1 MKKKV
6 LIIEDD
12 KHISNAVRDA
22 LREDGYLVL
31 QVFDGKYAVE
41 TIKSEKPDIVLL
53 DIMLPNMSGTEIIKE
68 VKKIREIKDIPI
80 IFITAKSDIID
91 QVIGYE
97 LGAVDYIVKPFSM
110 AVLTRKISA
119 LLGLLE
125 PKENEKD
132 SVIEIGDLYIN
143 PKEFIVKVNGREVA
157 MTLKEFK
164 LLQVLASSINR
175 VFTRDELLIKVWE
188 VESTS
193 FETRTVDTHIKKI
206 RQKLN
211 GVSHYIKTIHGL
223 GYKLCLKD

>member
-1 MKKKV
+1 MKKV

-12 KHISNAVRDA
+12 KHISNAIRDA
-22 LREDGYLVL
+22 LHDDGYITT
-31 QVFDGKYAVE
+31 QVFDGANAIQSIIFE
-41 TIKSEKPDIVLL
+41 NPNIILL
-53 DIMLPNMSGTEIIKE
+53 DIMLPNMNGIEIIKE
-68 VKKIREIKDIPI
+68 FKTINSIKNIPI
-80 IFITAKSDIID
+80 IFVTAKADIID

-97 LGAVDYIVKPFSM
+97 LGAIDYVVKPFSM

-125 PKENEKD
+125 PKISKTD

-143 PKEFIVKVNGREVA
+143 PKEFIVKVKGEEIA

-164 LLQVLASSINR
+164 LLQVLASQLNK

-188 VESTS
+188 VETTT

-211 GVSHYIKTIHGL
+211 GVSHYVKTIHGL
-223 GYKLCLKD
+223 GYKLCSKDN